1 MVLAVKSGE
10 KIEYTSKE
18 AIYESLILALL
29 DEFNHIRVLL
39 RRSQNE
45 RIKPQLWNNLFRC
58 AETLKDLLENRPEQS
73 DVDQWL
79 EIIAEKAPK
88 KFLKHAKEMIRSY
101 RFSNNLEGIKFS
113 EMTRKDA

>member
-39 RRSQNE
+39 RRTQNE

-88 KFLKHAKEMIRSY
+88 KFLKHAKRIIEKSY
-101 RFSNNLEGIKFS
+101 RLDDSGGVKFS